1 MSEDTDTHTERFLNI
16 EKPFKTDNRF
26 TASLTK
32 APAKSIHLTEL
43 ITFLTEEDLHV
54 YNRGK
59 GSFTRSLS
67 AYSLNVK
74 KGICGEKM

>member
-1 MSEDTDTHTERFLNI
+1 MPLSRLHSQSQTVTVPKLHLWNIPHLVLYMSEDTDTHTERFLNI

-43 ITFLTEEDLHV
+43 ITFPT
-54 YNRGK
+54 
-59 GSFTRSLS
+59 
-67 AYSLNVK
+67 
-74 KGICGEKM
+74 